1 MLHVDCHP
9 SLINIS
15 HFHKALLTA
24 KCLIL
29 ATSLSPFVMLVQLFN
44 HPNAFY
50 SIFYKHESD
59 STNEHIIEANIKIMS
74 GLKCA
79 VSLDLIKYYEVQ
91 LNCT

>member
-1 MLHVDCHP
+1 MLHVDFHP

-15 HFHKALLTA
+15 HFYKALLTA

-44 HPNAFY
+44 YPNAFY

-59 STNEHIIEANIKIMS
+59 TTKEHIETNIKIMS

-79 VSLDLIKYYEVQ
+79 VSLDLVKYY
-91 LNCT
+91 